1 MGNNI
6 QGKFAD
12 QDSITLT
19 GIIQTSNNN
28 QTSLNAALAE
38 ANQIQGTN
46 VVLAS
51 GGLLIQQSAP
61 LPTVGST
68 LLGTVGAALGG
79 IGQGGS
85 ASEQPGGG
93 GIPCFS
99 FATPVDSGS
108 GQKAIGRI
116 ETGIDTVWAFDDLG
130 NRIDALVVGKHEHY
144 VTDSLIVRFA
154 DGRWTHTTADHLYW
168 TQEGFEPVFKLDSVW
183 HWSGEWKEVAILE
196 KIAVSVPLTVYNLEV
211 DIYKTYFANGD
222 AVHNLKPLPTDEI
235 A

>member
-1 MGNNI
+1 MGNLA
-6 QGKFAD
+6 GKFSD
-12 QDSITLT
+12 QNDIVLT
-19 GIIQTSNNN
+19 GITQTANNN
-28 QTSLNAALAE
+28 TTSLSAAIAE
-38 ANQIQGTN
+38 TDQLRSSNVIFQPSGLLVTPGNLVPNVTQTLQGT
-46 VVLAS
+46 
-51 GGLLIQQSAP
+51 I
-61 LPTVGST
+61 
-68 LLGTVGAALGG
+68 GAALGG